1 MKLED
6 HIKALIEQYK
16 KLQKRHKFHAD
27 NAYYQFQSE
36 MWQAMADDFGIMVED
51 LQQALY
57 NADDVKLTEQPEPQ
71 KPDAWHNVD
80 PRKTAPAGK
89 WCADSAAQA
98 AESAAKEAWN
108 NG

>member
-6 HIKALIEQYK
+6 HIRTLIAQYQQ
-16 KLQKRHKFHAD
+16 LQQRHKIHAV
-27 NAYYQFQSE
+27 NAYYKFQAD
-36 MWQAMADDFGIMVED
+36 MWQAMADDFSIMVED

-57 NADDVKLTEQPEPQ
+57 NADDVNLTEQPEPQ
-71 KPDAWHNVD
+71 KPDVWHNVD

-89 WCADSAAQA
+89 WCVD
-98 AESAAKEAWN
+98 AEEGIAREARN